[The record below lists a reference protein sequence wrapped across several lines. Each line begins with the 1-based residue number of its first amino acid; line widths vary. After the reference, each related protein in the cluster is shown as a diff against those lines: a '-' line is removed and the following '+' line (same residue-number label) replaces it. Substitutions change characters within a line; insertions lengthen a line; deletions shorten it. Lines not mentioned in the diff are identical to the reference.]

1 MKEASESTSALISR
15 SLGIAVVPNEAT
27 NKPCTISVR
36 ISHVSVVFD
45 LVLIRLRCN
54 VSGYVLVKS
63 AIELLDNMHKVRAI
77 AQHISSS
84 HTPSLQPTDGE
95 DEERDAEE
103 EGEYEEV
110 HRGGVYKDMS
120 SRTVQTLK
128 EGIHW
133 LRGAA
138 DYDVSDASFQLG
150 RLYEQAIGVPFD
162 QHTALEHY
170 TKAAEAGHAKA
181 ALYAANLL
189 YAYNSPTATTSSAAD
204 PEATTHTFH
213 GSFKGNFH
221 RPHSSATTYLTYDK
235 AVAKAAQFYRQA
247 AEAGIA
253 EAMNAYALLLE
264 DGRASADPLG
274 AKDPLG
280 AAAYYYAACQAQY
293 ADAFLNL
300 ALMLAT
306 DPVPAFTSLQGKCS
320 S

>member
-1 MKEASESTSALISR
+1 M
-15 SLGIAVVPNEAT
+15 
-27 NKPCTISVR
+27 
-36 ISHVSVVFD
+36 
-45 LVLIRLRCN
+45 
-54 VSGYVLVKS
+54 LVKS

-95 DEERDAEE
+95 GEERDVQGEAED
-103 EGEYEEV
+103 EEV
-110 HRGGVYKDMS
+110 PREGIYKDMS

-133 LRGAA
+133 LRAAA

-189 YAYNSPTATTSSAAD
+189 YAYNSPTATSTADGEASTTS
-204 PEATTHTFH
+204 FH
-213 GSFKGNFH
+213 GNFSGNIN

-306 DPVPAFTSLQGKCS
+306 DPVPAFTTLQGE
-320 S
+320 